1 MRTKTLLTAVVIMLG
16 LTVSAYAQTVEISAS
31 PVDTGRAS
39 GIAEL
44 VGRVQIG
51 HSSGT
56 LVTDTFTFQYGG
68 ATITNTT
75 TTGITVTPNL
85 VGAGSNATFVSI
97 SGDTVTV
104 SMNGGGTSGN
114 FELSGVRVALSE
126 ISGSS
131 LSVSVGTLS
140 TGNLI
145 TGANTS
151 QVLNSIVE
159 IKTVDND
166 GEASILTTGDLVDST
181 AGITID
187 EVSKANFATLA
198 QEGGTP
204 GATNGLE
211 FELKLSEDLPAG
223 LTLTVSSGTDT
234 DSSLTVTFDDAVFDE
249 DNDDVQVTVTA
260 SDQSTVEELDL
271 DMVLAKL
278 TGSSAPSLPL
288 TPASISVTADVEPVG
303 TVPSSGAASDRPA
316 FISDP
321 MDGGV
326 VVQIVSS
333 STSLLFAFAT
343 WQPSLGFDS
352 GVAIANTS
360 EDRYTV
366 GSATASSGTI
376 AFHLFPADGSTGVTW
391 ETPAST
397 AAGATY
403 QALVSEIAGGAGL
416 TSFTGYI
423 IAVCNF
429 THAHGEG
436 FVLDAGKIAQTLNAT
451 VILNPSVVDRDNA
464 IADGGER
471 NGR

>member
-1 MRTKTLLTAVVIMLG
+1 MLG
-16 LTVSAYAQTVEISAS
+16 LTVSAYADVQVSGS

-44 VGRVQIG
+44 VGRVSI
-51 HSSGT
+51 SVTGT
-56 LVTDTFTFQYGG
+56 ASATDTFTFKYGG

-75 TTGITVTPNL
+75 TTGITVDDTGLTGPNP
-85 VGAGSNATFVSI
+85 SATLVSI
-97 SGDTVTV
+97 SGDTITV
-104 SMNGGGTSGN
+104 NMAAGATSGN
-114 FELSGVRVALSE
+114 FEVSGVRVALSE
-126 ISGSS
+126 VSSSS
-131 LSVSVGTLS
+131 LTVSVGTLP

-145 TGANTS
+145 LGANTT
-151 QVLNSIVE
+151 QVLNSIVG

-181 AGITID
+181 AGVTID
-187 EVSKANFATLA
+187 EVTKAAFATQA

-211 FELKLSEDLPAG
+211 FELKLSEDLPEG
-223 LTLTVSSGTDT
+223 LTLTISSGTDT
-234 DSSLTVTFDDAVFDE
+234 DSSITVTFDATTFDE
-249 DNDDVQVTVTA
+249 DNDDIQVTLTG
-260 SDQSTVEELDL
+260 SDQSSVEEIDLDL
-271 DMVLAKL
+271 ALSVD
-278 TGSSAPSLPL
+278 TGSNAPSLPL
-288 TPASISVTADVEPVG
+288 TPASISITVDAEPVG
-303 TVPSSGAASDRPA
+303 TVPSSGAATDRPA
-316 FISDP
+316 FLTDP

-333 STSLLFAFAT
+333 STSVLFAFAT

-352 GVAIANTS
+352 GLAIANTS
-360 EDRYTV
+360 EDWYTV
-366 GSATASSGTI
+366 GSATASSGTS

-391 ETPAST
+391 ETSTAT

-403 QALVSEIAGGAGL
+403 QALVSEIAGNAGL
-416 TSFTGYI
+416 TDFTGYI

-436 FVLDAGKIAQTLNAT
+436 FVLDAGKIAQTLNGT
-451 VILNPSVVDRDNA
+451 IIPNPSVQDRDDA
-464 IADGGER
+464 IADGGES